1 MRAPLP
7 RSRMPKVSPTA
18 NNRQGGI
25 LRTGVAPTGRAA
37 EHLVVDYHLLA
48 AALRLSVTATIAD
61 LDPAGVSFSRSLT
74 DDLNR
79 TAEIIEAFE
88 EELE

>member
-1 MRAPLP
+1 MADYRPLTEAQYRKLGFAVGDILQVMRD
-7 RSRMPKVSPTA
+7 
-18 NNRQGGI
+18 G
-25 LRTGVAPTGRAA
+25 
-37 EHLVVDYHLLA
+37 LVVDYHLLA

-88 EELE
+88 EESE